1 MKETASQL
9 QAFHHKNTNII
20 SLTYSHSYL
29 STPLN
34 TFSKTSQS
42 FCVYFAFNSSHG
54 YGQISPQ
61 QELESKNH
69 CKYSSRSARYRSTH
83 PMRGFTFTVYTP
95 RITESGARYIPELQ
109 FPQKYQIRKICKGLN
124 TYIQVYIFLYIQSR
138 FKGKLQ
144 GIIIFFFGKDS

>member
-1 MKETASQL
+1 MKETANHL

-42 FCVYFAFNSSHG
+42 FCVYFAFNSSHS

-69 CKYSSRSARYRSTH
+69 CKYSSRSARYRSTR
-83 PMRGFTFTVYTP
+83 PMRGFTFTVCTT
-95 RITESGARYIPELQ
+95 RITESGARNLPELQ

-124 TYIQVYIFLYIQSR
+124 TYIQVYIQSR